1 MAKNELKVGSA
12 LSIAT
17 LIIGSL
23 VQIIYTP
30 MYMEYL
36 GTSDYGIMSLARSL
50 VNYVGILN
58 MGIGSAILRYTVRY
72 RTEGKTEEEKAL
84 NGMFIII
91 FITISIIASFVLMY
105 LYIKIPSFFKESFT
119 NEELIKTRQAFLI
132 MGFNLI
138 ISFPLSVFSANIIS
152 REKFLYQKG
161 LRLITTLLN
170 PIVGAVLMIQGFGL
184 IPVVLS
190 MAIITFFTY
199 FFDLVYAIKL
209 GMRVNFKN
217 INWCVSK
224 EILAYSFFIFLN
236 MIIDKINWEVD
247 NLIIGKYIGTVAVGM
262 YSLARIINQIYMG
275 FSTSVSGV
283 LFPRINRLLVEKK
296 YDEINNIFL
305 KAGRIQYVL
314 LGLISSGFLLLG
326 KDFIYLWLGE
336 GYEIVYKVVALIMI
350 PLTIPLIQNTGISIM
365 QAMNKHQFRS
375 IVYGVIAILNIF
387 ISIILV
393 KTYGILGCAFGT
405 SLSFIVGNIILMNIY
420 YHKAIHL
427 DIIIFWKNILQM
439 TIPIFIA
446 MIFGY
451 YLNKYFSN
459 ITILNFL
466 LKGSL
471 YSLVY
476 MILMWKISLNEYEK
490 KELLNPVFKIYKK
503 LKSN

>member
-1 MAKNELKVGSA
+1 MARNELKIGSV

-17 LIIGSL
+17 LILGSL

-30 MYMEYL
+30 MYMKYL

-72 RTEGKTEEEKAL
+72 RTEGKIEEEKAL

-91 FITISIIASFVLMY
+91 FIVISIMASFVLMY
-105 LYIKIPSFFKESFT
+105 LYARIPHFFKESFT
-119 NEELIKTRQAFLI
+119 NTELIKTKQAFLV
-132 MGFNLI
+132 MGINLV

-152 REKFLYQKG
+152 REKFLYQRG
-161 LRLITTLLN
+161 LRLVTTLLN
-170 PIVGAVLMIQGFGL
+170 PIIGAFLMINGFGL
-184 IPVVLS
+184 IPVVIS
-190 MAIITFFTY
+190 MAIITFCTY
-199 FFDLVYAIKL
+199 FFDLFYAIKL
-209 GMRVNFKN
+209 GMEINFKN
-217 INWCVSK
+217 INWSVSR
-224 EILAYSFFIFLN
+224 EIFAYSFFIFLN

-247 NLIIGKYIGTVAVGM
+247 NVIIGRYIGTVAVGL
-262 YSLARIINQIYMG
+262 YSLSRIINQVYMG

-283 LFPRINRLLVEKK
+283 LFPRINKLLVEKK
-296 YDEINNIFL
+296 YSEINNMFL

-336 GYEIVYKVVALIMI
+336 GYEIVYKVVVLVMI

-375 IVYGVIAILNIF
+375 VVYGIIAVLNIF

-393 KTYGILGCAFGT
+393 KNYGILGCAFGT
-405 SLSFIVGNIILMNIY
+405 SLSFVVGNIIIMNIY
-420 YHKAIHL
+420 YHKVIKIDMIL
-427 DIIIFWKNILQM
+427 FWKNIFQM
-439 TIPIFIA
+439 TTPILIA
-446 MIFGY
+446 LLFGY
-451 YLNKYFSN
+451 FLNKYFRN
-459 ITILNFL
+459 INFINFL
-466 LKGSL
+466 IKGSL

-490 KELLNPVFKIYKK
+490 KQLLNPVFKVYNK
-503 LKSN
+503 LIR